1 MKQDSLEAAQAEAEQ
16 QRRGAAAQEARL
28 RRLCTA
34 KKSGRL
40 AVSEAIARKFRQGD
54 KERKALLQVFQ
65 KVGEDHDTRL
75 QLDMCSKFVLRNR
88 AFLFCWGL

>member
-1 MKQDSLEAAQAEAEQ
+1 M
-16 QRRGAAAQEARL
+16 
-28 RRLCTA
+28 
-34 KKSGRL
+34 
-40 AVSEAIARKFRQGD
+40 SEAIARKFRQGD

-88 AFLFCWGL
+88 AFLFFGDFDLGTVQALRGTNDHHGEDTQVD